1 MQFCFYSVGWCRR
14 GLLIIVCLLSAQLI
28 APAAG
33 EVDTTPVPL
42 STQDS
47 MPMDAKADRLNY
59 DRTTGW
65 VEGIGHVVITK
76 GDEQLRADFVRVNVN
91 TEDAEAVGDVVLLK
105 LAQPSTNAASTNAV
119 LVVTNLNRAAV
130 QYVTVWSGNKLKYNF
145 KTKRGSAANMTYN
158 VLPFYVKAKSA
169 QQVGQREYSFTE
181 ATITTCTNAYPNY
194 HYHVRAAN
202 ANIIQ
207 KDSLKARHTVFYFC
221 GIPMIYFPYW
231 QKNLNDDCG
240 FRFYPGYNSRMG
252 AFLLTLY
259 RYRLNP
265 YLKSTTHLD
274 YRQKRGLAYGQDLEW
289 KSLGTNTWKGILSGY
304 YLNDDDP
311 TDDGD
316 REIDEV
322 DPARYRANFKHEQA
336 FSDRDYMLSQAQ
348 YLSDPYL
355 NMDFFEDEYREANQP
370 DNYLVYTHRG
380 DRYTGNLTF
389 RSRLNDF
396 YENVGRLPEVS
407 LDFMRQEIGSSV
419 FYYEGQT
426 AASFLQKSY
435 QKGDTNN
442 EDYSVFRLDS
452 HNMIYYPG
460 RYFGF
465 LNIMPRAGYR
475 GTYYSET
482 MVQTTSVTTGITTI
496 ANSTVDA
503 SGRTNITYTS
513 TLTTNRQTITTA
525 EAAKLRNRFELGTE
539 ASFRAFRTWDDEFG
553 GWRHVVEPYANYT
566 FVPEPN
572 LLPDNLYQFDSVDT
586 FGKEHWVRLG
596 LRNKLQTKVDGSPFD
611 LVDVDV
617 YTRYLFEQ
625 GDRSTAIDNVYFEAK
640 TWPAQGVILFFDGM
654 YDTEESVLST
664 FNTRLGVSSSDF
676 YSIMLE
682 HRYTYDGGNFLN
694 TMVSLSPNRNW
705 TFEVYG
711 RYEFESS
718 RLEEVWGYISK
729 KTDCLTLRTGAGLMP
744 GYTTSS
750 GSEKEDEVR
759 FVVEL
764 WLNAFPEMAMGRH
777 RN

>member
-1 MQFCFYSVGWCRR
+1 MRSFLCHVSRR
-14 GLLIIVCLLSAQLI
+14 KFGILIISCFIAVHWSVSA
-28 APAAG
+28 AVETDSSPF
-33 EVDTTPVPL
+33 PV
-42 STQDS
+42 SKQDS

-59 DRTTGW
+59 DRATGW
-65 VEGIGHVVITK
+65 VEGIGHVIITK

-105 LAQPSTNAASTNAV
+105 LVQSFTNAASTNAV
-119 LVVTNLNRAAV
+119 SVSTNIHRTAAE
-130 QYVTVWSGNKLKYNF
+130 YVTVWSGNKLKYNF

-169 QQVGQREYSFTE
+169 QQVGPKEYSFTE
-181 ATITTCTNAYPNY
+181 TTVTTCTNAYPDY
-194 HYHVRAAN
+194 HYHVRAAS

-207 KDSLKARHTVFYFC
+207 KDSLKARHSVFYFG
-221 GIPMIYFPYW
+221 GIPMLYFPYW
-231 QKNLNDDCG
+231 NKNLNDDCG

-259 RYRLNP
+259 RYRLNE
-265 YLKSTTHLD
+265 YLKAITHLD
-274 YRQKRGLAYGQDLEW
+274 YRQERGLAYGQDLEW
-289 KSLGTNTWKGILSGY
+289 RSPGTNTWRGMLSGY

-311 TDDGD
+311 TDNGD
-316 REIDEV
+316 REIGVVE
-322 DPARYRANFKHEQA
+322 PERYRVSFKHEQM
-336 FSDRDYMLSQAQ
+336 FSDRDYLLSQAQ

-355 NMDFFEDEYREANQP
+355 NMDFFEDEFREANQP
-370 DNYLVYTHRG
+370 DNYFVYTHRG

-396 YENVGRLPEVS
+396 YTNVGRIPEVS
-407 LDFMRQEIGSSV
+407 FDFMRQEIGNTI

-435 QKGDTNN
+435 QKSDTNN
-442 EDYSVFRLDS
+442 EDYSAFRLDS
-452 HNMIYYPG
+452 QNMIYYPG

-482 MVQTTSVTTGITTI
+482 ILQTTTVTTGITT
-496 ANSTVDA
+496 AATSTVDA
-503 SGRTNITYTS
+503 SGRTNITYS
-513 TLTTNRQTITTA
+513 SSLTTNRQTVTTTD
-525 EAAKLRNRFELGTE
+525 AAKLRNRFEFGTE
-539 ASFRAFRTWDDEFG
+539 ASLRAFRTWDDEFG

-566 FVPEPN
+566 FIPEPN
-572 LLPDNLYQFDSVDT
+572 ILPENLYQFDSVDT
-586 FGKEHWVRLG
+586 LGKEHWVKFG

-611 LVDVDV
+611 LIDVDV

-640 TWPAQGVILFFDGM
+640 TWPAQDVRLFFDGI

-664 FNTRLGVSSSDF
+664 FNTRFTFSYDDF
-676 YSIMLE
+676 YEMGLE
-682 HRYTYDGGNFLN
+682 HRYSYESSNLLN
-694 TMVSLSPNRNW
+694 AMFSVSPSRNW
-705 TFEVYG
+705 TFELYG
-711 RYEFESS
+711 RYEFEDS
-718 RLEEVWGYISK
+718 RLEEVWAYILR

-744 GYTTSS
+744 GYTTTA
-750 GSEKEDEVR
+750 GIEKEDEVR